1 MRNLW
6 LLSISGKPSGQ
17 SVNKGKE
24 YMSTAQA
31 DFRHDYDQGYIAIVM
46 YSEKIARY
54 AIYSW
59 VGSWHY
65 GIMIRGNS
73 LKILA
78 YLIKAIC

>member
-1 MRNLW
+1 
-6 LLSISGKPSGQ
+6 
-17 SVNKGKE
+17 
-24 YMSTAQA
+24 
-31 DFRHDYDQGYIAIVM
+31 M

-73 LKILA
+73 LKIFA
-78 YLIKAIC
+78 YLIEAICQLTRLKYIMQFKTFLKAILHAHTVDDSILYLDNRNKAYAE